1 MTARPPQSTAACGE
15 CGAPLHADQ
24 RYCLSCGARHG
35 APRVDPLG
43 ALGFAVETPAGAA
56 SGGFAA
62 GAASGSGAAAGGG
75 FAPVGTA
82 TSGAAATT
90 ISAAPSGGASAG
102 NGAASGDVP
111 SSARRVPS
119 RRLSAALAAATLA
132 LGAAAGAALG
142 PGPAP
147 SVAAAPQRLVAL
159 VVPSA
164 APVATTT
171 TDKEPE
177 LPEDAGSSDTPSAD
191 EDTTSTA
198 DDSTSAD
205 DDTST
210 DDTSTDTKTTDADAK
225 TTPAAS
231 DDSSSSTTPAA
242 TVATVPAHV
251 FVISLTGLDATAFA
265 PTSPLA
271 DLVARG
277 TLLSNYSAAGPSA
290 AANELALLGGQ
301 VPTAD
306 CAADLAACVL
316 PAGETSLPD
325 QLRTINLTWRAY
337 VDDPAQRCAATPSA
351 RVGASLFT
359 TLAARKDCASNV
371 VDPATLD
378 ADLAKKAKTPALS
391 LFVPSAPAD
400 GSAGLDGASAPL
412 HALVAKITA
421 SAAYKAD
428 GVLLI
433 VSDAPPLATAPVDP
447 ATAPPPPAADPT
459 TATAAPLGALVLS
472 PRATA
477 ARTVDAATGP
487 VALLRSIEDLLG
499 LDPLGAAAQATPAL
513 DGVLAP
519 PTATASASAAPTFPH
534 RSHPLNP
541 TRRSP

>member
-35 APRVDPLG
+35 VPRVDPLG
-43 ALGFAVETPAGAA
+43 ALGFAVETPVGAM

-62 GAASGSGAAAGGG
+62 DAASGSDAAAGGG
-75 FAPVGTA
+75 FAPVGAA
-82 TSGAAATT
+82 TSGDAATT
-90 ISAAPSGGASAG
+90 ISAAPSGE
-102 NGAASGDVP
+102 
-111 SSARRVPS
+111 RRAPS
-119 RRLSAALAAATLA
+119 RRLSAALAAVTLA
-132 LGAAAGAALG
+132 VGAAAGAALG

-164 APVATTT
+164 APVAATTT
-171 TDKEPE
+171 TDEEPE
-177 LPEDAGSSDTPSAD
+177 PPEDDGSSETPSAD
-191 EDTTSTA
+191 EDTTASAASEDATSSDDTST
-198 DDSTSAD
+198 DDSS
-205 DDTST
+205 TST
-210 DDTSTDTKTTDADAK
+210 DDTSTDTK

-242 TVATVPAHV
+242 TVTTVPAHV
-251 FVISLTGLDATAFA
+251 FVLSLTGLDAAAFA

-271 DLVARG
+271 DLVAQG
-277 TLLSNYSAAGPSA
+277 TLLSNYAAAGPSA

-306 CAADLAACVL
+306 CVADLAACVL

-337 VDDPAQRCAATPSA
+337 VEDPAQRCAATPSA
-351 RVGASLFT
+351 SVGVSPFT

-391 LFVPSAPAD
+391 LFVPSTPAD

-433 VSDAPPLATAPVDP
+433 VSDAPPPPAADP
-447 ATAPPPPAADPT
+447 ATAP
-459 TATAAPLGALVLS
+459 ATPAPLGALVLS

-513 DGVLAP
+513 DGILAP
-519 PTATASASAAPTFPH
+519 PTATASSTFPH
-534 RSHPLNP
+534 RSHPKNP

>member
-1 MTARPPQSTAACGE
+1 MSPRPPEHTATCGE
-15 CGAPLHADQ
+15 CGATLCADQ
-24 RYCLSCGARHG
+24 RYCLRCGARHG

-43 ALGFAVETPAGAA
+43 ALGFAVQDGAGAPAARHRDAPAG
-56 SGGFAA
+56 G
-62 GAASGSGAAAGGG
+62 
-75 FAPVGTA
+75 
-82 TSGAAATT
+82 
-90 ISAAPSGGASAG
+90 
-102 NGAASGDVP
+102 
-111 SSARRVPS
+111 RRAPS
-119 RRLSAALAAATLA
+119 RRLSAALAAVTLV
-132 LGAAAGAALG
+132 LGAALGAALG

-164 APVATTT
+164 APAPATT
-171 TDKEPE
+171 DAEDEPAP
-177 LPEDAGSSDTPSAD
+177 PEDEGSSDTPSA
-191 EDTTSTA
+191 E
-198 DDSTSAD
+198 
-205 DDTST
+205 DDTSASDDNT
-210 DDTSTDTKTTDADAK
+210 SSDDTASDRTSTSTKTTD
-225 TTPAAS
+225 
-231 DDSSSSTTPAA
+231 DDSSNGSKTTGADEPSTTTTPPAA
-242 TVATVPAHV
+242 TTPAHV
-251 FVISLTGLDATAFA
+251 FVISLTQLDATAFG

-271 DLVARG
+271 DLVAQG
-277 TLLSNYSAAGPSA
+277 TLLSNYTAAGPSA

-325 QLRTINLTWRAY
+325 QLLTDRLTWRAY
-337 VDDPAQRCAATPSA
+337 VEDPAQRCAGTPSA
-351 RVGASLFT
+351 RVGVSLFT
-359 TLAARKDCASNV
+359 TLSSRKDCATNV

-391 LFVPSAPAD
+391 LFVPNACHDGSATPCAD
-400 GSAGLDGASAPL
+400 GAPAGLDGATAPL

-433 VSDAPPLATAPVDP
+433 VSDAPPPPSTDP
-447 ATAPPPPAADPT
+447 ATG
-459 TATAAPLGALVLS
+459 TATATPPGPLGALVLS

-499 LDPLGAAAQATPAL
+499 VDALGTAAQVTTPAL

-519 PTATASASAAPTFPH
+519 PTATASSTFPH
-534 RSHPLNP
+534 RSHPTNP
-541 TRRSP
+541 TRRSS

>member
-1 MTARPPQSTAACGE
+1 MSLGPFESIATCGE

-43 ALGFAVETPAGAA
+43 ALGFAVEAPAGAT
-56 SGGFAA
+56 SA
-62 GAASGSGAAAGGG
+62 GIAAAGGD
-75 FAPVGTA
+75 A
-82 TSGAAATT
+82 
-90 ISAAPSGGASAG
+90 SGGIR
-102 NGAASGDVP
+102 AAESHDAP
-111 SSARRVPS
+111 SSARRAPS
-119 RRLSAALAAATLA
+119 RRLSAALAAVTLA

-164 APVATTT
+164 APATTT
-171 TDKEPE
+171 TDEEPTP
-177 LPEDAGSSDTPSAD
+177 PEDSGSSETPSAASD
-191 EDTTSTA
+191 DTTSTA

-205 DDTST
+205 DTTTGTST
-210 DDTSTDTKTTDADAK
+210 DAETTATDTKTT
-225 TTPAAS
+225 PAAG

-251 FVISLTGLDATAFA
+251 FVISLTQLDATAFA

-271 DLVARG
+271 DLVAQG
-277 TLLSNYSAAGPSA
+277 TLLSNYTAAGPSA

-301 VPTAD
+301 VPAAD
-306 CAADLAACVL
+306 CVANLAACVL

-325 QLRTINLTWRAY
+325 QLRTVNLSWRAY
-337 VDDPAQRCAATPSA
+337 VEDPAQRCATTPSA
-351 RVGASLFT
+351 RVGISLFT
-359 TLAARKDCASNV
+359 TLSTRKDCATNV
-371 VDPATLD
+371 VDPAKLD

-391 LFVPSAPAD
+391 LLIPNACHDGSATPCAD
-400 GSAGLDGASAPL
+400 GAPAGLDGATAPL

-433 VSDAPPLATAPVDP
+433 VSDTG
-447 ATAPPPPAADPT
+447 PPPPPGADPT
-459 TATAAPLGALVLS
+459 TATTATPPGPLGALVLS

-487 VALLRSIEDLLG
+487 VALLASIDALLG
-499 LDPLGAAAQATPAL
+499 LDPLGAAAQATPPAL

-519 PTATASASAAPTFPH
+519 PTATASSTFPH
-534 RSHPLNP
+534 RSHPTNP

>member
-1 MTARPPQSTAACGE
+1 MSPRPPENTATCGE
-15 CGAPLHADQ
+15 CVAPLHADQ
-24 RYCLSCGARHG
+24 RYCLRCGARHG

-43 ALGFAVETPAGAA
+43 ALGFAVDAEARLPGAAIAAGGAFA
-56 SGGFAA
+56 SGGDGTATD
-62 GAASGSGAAAGGG
+62 SGAAAGG
-75 FAPVGTA
+75 
-82 TSGAAATT
+82 
-90 ISAAPSGGASAG
+90 
-102 NGAASGDVP
+102 
-111 SSARRVPS
+111 RRAPS
-119 RRLSAALAAATLA
+119 RRLTAALAAVTLA

-142 PGPAP
+142 PGPAL

-164 APVATTT
+164 APAPATTT
-171 TDKEPE
+171 AEDEPSA
-177 LPEDAGSSDTPSAD
+177 PEHEGSSDTPSASD
-191 EDTTSTA
+191 HTST
-198 DDSTSAD
+198 
-205 DDTST
+205 T
-210 DDTSTDTKTTDADAK
+210 DGASS
-225 TTPAAS
+225 AS
-231 DDSSSSTTPAA
+231 DDSSPADDSSSADDSKTKTTSTSDGDSTTTGANETTTTTKTTA
-242 TVATVPAHV
+242 ATVPAHV
-251 FVISLTGLDATAFA
+251 FVISLTQLDATAYS

-277 TLLSNYSAAGPSA
+277 TLLSNYAAAGPSA

-325 QLRTINLTWRAY
+325 QLRTTNLTWRAY
-337 VDDPAQRCAATPSA
+337 VEDPAQRCAATPSA
-351 RVGASLFT
+351 RVGVSLFT

-378 ADLAKKAKTPALS
+378 ADLAKKTKTPALS
-391 LFVPSAPAD
+391 LFVPNACHDGSATPCAD
-400 GSAGLDGASAPL
+400 GAPAGLDGATASL

-433 VSDAPPLATAPVDP
+433 VSDAPPPPSTDP
-447 ATAPPPPAADPT
+447 AAPP
-459 TATAAPLGALVLS
+459 ATPAPLGALVLS

-499 LDPLGAAAQATPAL
+499 LDALGAAAQVTTPAL

-519 PTATASASAAPTFPH
+519 PTATASSTFPH
-534 RSHPLNP
+534 RSHPTNP

>member
-1 MTARPPQSTAACGE
+1 MSLRPSESTATCGE
-15 CGAPLHADQ
+15 CGSPLRADQ

-43 ALGFAVETPAGAA
+43 ALGFAVQAEARLPGTAT
-56 SGGFAA
+56 
-62 GAASGSGAAAGGG
+62 AAGGA
-75 FAPVGTA
+75 FAGGDGAA
-82 TSGAAATT
+82 TNSGAGAGDRVAADGWRT
-90 ISAAPSGGASAG
+90 
-102 NGAASGDVP
+102 
-111 SSARRVPS
+111 PS
-119 RRLSAALAAATLA
+119 RRLAAALAAVTLA

-164 APVATTT
+164 SPAPATTT
-171 TDKEPE
+171 TGDEPTPPDDE
-177 LPEDAGSSDTPSAD
+177 GSSDTPSA
-191 EDTTSTA
+191 EDDAATTA
-198 DDSTSAD
+198 AH
-205 DDTST
+205 DTSSESH
-210 DDTSTDTKTTDADAK
+210 DGSSA
-225 TTPAAS
+225 
-231 DDSSSSTTPAA
+231 DDSSSADDGKTTTASDDDTTTSGADDTTTTTTTKA
-242 TVATVPAHV
+242 TAATVPAHV
-251 FVISLTGLDATAFA
+251 FVISLTQLDATAFG

-271 DLVARG
+271 DLTAQG
-277 TLLSNYSAAGPSA
+277 TLLANYAPAGPSA

-316 PAGETSLPD
+316 PAGETSLAD
-325 QLRTINLTWRAY
+325 QLRTNTLTWRAY
-337 VDDPAQRCAATPSA
+337 VEDPAQRCAATPSA
-351 RVGASLFT
+351 RVGVSLFT
-359 TLAARKDCASNV
+359 TLSTRKDCATNV

-378 ADLAKKAKTPALS
+378 ADLAKKARTPALS
-391 LFVPSAPAD
+391 LLIPNACHDGNATPCAD
-400 GSAGLDGASAPL
+400 GAPAGLDGASAPL

-433 VSDAPPLATAPVDP
+433 VSDAPPPPPSADP
-447 ATAPPPPAADPT
+447 ATAAATPP
-459 TATAAPLGALVLS
+459 APLGALVLS

-487 VALLRSIEDLLG
+487 IALLRSIEDLLG
-499 LDPLGAAAQATPAL
+499 LDPLGAAAQVTTPAL

-519 PTATASASAAPTFPH
+519 PVAKASSTFPH
-534 RSHPLNP
+534 RSHPTNP